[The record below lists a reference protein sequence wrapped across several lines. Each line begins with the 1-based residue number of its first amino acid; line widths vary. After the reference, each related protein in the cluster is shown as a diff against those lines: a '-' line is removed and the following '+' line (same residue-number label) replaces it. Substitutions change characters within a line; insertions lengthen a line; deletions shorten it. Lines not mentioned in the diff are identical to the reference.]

1 MGSSLVQISA
11 LMCCAGVA
19 LRYITQLIVVVW
31 SLRADA
37 DGRQHA
43 LRLLRVLRGARTKQP
58 PPAGTS

>member
-31 SLRADA
+31 SLRADE
-37 DGRQHA
+37 DGRRHA
-43 LRLLRVLRGARTKQP
+43 LKLLLALRGARPKQR